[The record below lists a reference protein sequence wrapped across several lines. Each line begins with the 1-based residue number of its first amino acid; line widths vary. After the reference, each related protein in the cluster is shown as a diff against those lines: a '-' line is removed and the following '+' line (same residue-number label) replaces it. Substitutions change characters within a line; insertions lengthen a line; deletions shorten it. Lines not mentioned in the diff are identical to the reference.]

1 MNSASNRFQLI
12 LSQEKML
19 PAKSIVV
26 RLRREDVTH
35 HQARPVILRE
45 HRGEVQ
51 LQFVVQVPAQ
61 LLAHT
66 SGLEPRS
73 VVEVVQRNI
82 VLIQPLVVD
91 LVLRLHETL
100 HRALEV
106 PVVQGLVH
114 EDLVVP
120 DDDHIARLLRLVQDL
135 LLSDLVLD
143 DLFLLLADL
152 LDDLLLVLAEGLL
165 RNRICRS
172 KSRCA
177 PSTDPVG
184 EDDARDRDRT
194 DQNRRNELLPD
205 ELYLV
210 LGRLER
216 LLSED
221 LVRPDT
227 CLPGEHGRS
236 HRSSNA
242 DARQDRRRVVSDEAL
257 TRPEYVLDVH
267 FFSSTSPRIVGP
279 CMRRPVIFGR
289 FVRTSS
295 MILPKS
301 SSCFS
306 QSSWISS

>member
-1 MNSASNRFQLI
+1 LI

-120 DDDHIARLLRLVQDL
+120 DEDRKSTRLN
-135 LLSDLVLD
+135 S
-143 DLFLLLADL
+143 
-152 LDDLLLVLAEGLL
+152 
-165 RNRICRS
+165 
-172 KSRCA
+172 
-177 PSTDPVG
+177 
-184 EDDARDRDRT
+184 
-194 DQNRRNELLPD
+194 
-205 ELYLV
+205 
-210 LGRLER
+210 
-216 LLSED
+216 
-221 LVRPDT
+221 
-227 CLPGEHGRS
+227 S
-236 HRSSNA
+236 H
-242 DARQDRRRVVSDEAL
+242 V
-257 TRPEYVLDVH
+257 
-267 FFSSTSPRIVGP
+267 
-279 CMRRPVIFGR
+279 
-289 FVRTSS
+289 
-295 MILPKS
+295 KS
-301 SSCFS
+301 SYAVFCLKKKKLTKTNTVSTT
-306 QSSWISS
+306 